1 MASVDPNMS
10 GYVKFDSFLEYLT
23 RQATD
28 TDSADSLIES
38 FRVLAQDRVR
48 NTNFCTY
55 SGVPIK
61 YLHTN
66 GRYNLKA
73 MCMQVCKIRAI
84 SVHERSSG

>member
-1 MASVDPNMS
+1 MYKNWSIIYSFSQGEAQFRKIMASVDPNMS

-48 NTNFCTY
+48 FVIF
-55 SGVPIK
+55 SIK
-61 YLHTN
+61 YWL
-66 GRYNLKA
+66 
-73 MCMQVCKIRAI
+73 CP
-84 SVHERSSG
+84 